1 MGDDVARK
9 GGRPATGSIVWA
21 DPHLKTEPIGVRVTR
36 ADGKRSV
43 IRFDLGTSAEDA
55 VALAPIIADRAR
67 HAVDA
72 DAGETVAEYAK
83 RWTEWRDRRGIT
95 SANDVLARLV
105 CHVMPLIGT
114 IPIADVQRDD
124 LRRVVSNLDDKVRVG
139 FYRTSDDLRRP
150 FAWKTALNLW
160 SAVRAMFRDA
170 CSCKRVDLCVRDDN
184 PAIAIPGPDTGPRKS
199 KVYLWPSEFLALV
212 SCEEVPLKWR
222 RMFAI
227 ATYLYSRAGEV
238 TALRWED
245 IDLVR
250 RVAHIHASVNRD
262 TGERKSTKS
271 TYARRV
277 PIEAE
282 LVPLLQAMHKESR
295 GRGPLSPV
303 RAADRK
309 LSRQLKR
316 CLGLAGVDR
325 SELFAMNDPTRKA
338 VTFHDLRATGVTW
351 AAVRGDDPLKIKQ
364 RAGHRSFSTTEGY
377 IRDAEN
383 LGDSF
388 GQVFPPLPPSLLSGV
403 RRRRQ
408 RVSADV
414 LAFGY
419 GPIAIAAKNKAF
431 MVEAPGIEPGS
442 ESS

>member
-1 MGDDVARK
+1 
-9 GGRPATGSIVWA
+9 
-21 DPHLKTEPIGVRVTR
+21 
-36 ADGKRSV
+36 V
-43 IRFDLGTSAEDA
+43 IRFDPGTSAEDA
-55 VALAPIIADRAR
+55 VALAPVIADRAR

-83 RWTEWRDRRGIT
+83 RWTEWRDGRGIT

-114 IPIADVQRDD
+114 IPVADVQRDD

-184 PAIAIPGPDTGPRKS
+184 PAVAIPGPDTGPRKS

-212 SCEEVPLKWR
+212 SCDDVPLKWG

-227 ATYLYSRAGEV
+227 ATYLYARAGEV
-238 TALRWED
+238 TVLRWED
-245 IDLVR
+245 IDLER
-250 RVAHIHASVNRD
+250 RAHSLKRQSRYRRAHVDEVDLRPARPHRSGVGAALPSDAQGVARTRPS
-262 TGERKSTKS
+262 
-271 TYARRV
+271 
-277 PIEAE
+277 
-282 LVPLLQAMHKESR
+282 
-295 GRGPLSPV
+295 
-303 RAADRK
+303 
-309 LSRQLKR
+309 LSRSR
-316 CLGLAGVDR
+316 
-325 SELFAMNDPTRKA
+325 TRKA

-377 IRDAEN
+377 IRDAKN

-388 GQVFPPLPPSLLSGV
+388 GQVFAAAVS
-403 RRRRQ
+403 
-408 RVSADV
+408 VSAFRRETE
-414 LAFGY
+414 AAEGFGRWF
-419 GPIAIAAKNKAF
+419 GFRLPEPKK
-431 MVEAPGIEPGS
+431 PGS
-442 ESS
+442 SPRFASRQYRSHSTFC